1 MSRWLYYVSL
11 GWRDLTRLWPTT
23 QHHIIIVAGICLPI
37 LLLLG
42 LKRGHV
48 ETLRRDLV
56 TSPTGR
62 QVTFWSARKG
72 ELMDR
77 ESIDRLASEL
87 PSVELIIPETQRV
100 VSLSSGEGG
109 EQQTVESVT
118 LFPCRSGDPLLKQ
131 LKVAV
136 PRSGSSEIL
145 LGDSLARQLKLGVGD
160 NVEVILTRGRNESTE
175 TVSAICELTGVI
187 PTQEAGAAIGYA
199 DLDLIDQFEAYA
211 RGYKVDALGWPSA
224 KTPAPDKYSSYY
236 VFCEAGNDLSDDDR
250 IYLRERGFE
259 LQTAIDRLPAE
270 LVSILVEDWRDRL
283 IIYEIF
289 TKLSKTSDADRLRIA
304 PSQLSE
310 ATSADDVIVAWN
322 EPLKLHTDAG
332 ENIAIGLSM
341 SKRTWL
347 REYFKDPEIA
357 FNYDAPSLSAKFTA
371 NTTSNTLAISL
382 SSNGSVSVNVAPV
395 AMPAKGNNLEDLQS
409 KDPSSPTA
417 EETGHDVVKGVK
429 SSVVVLPA
437 DLLSWLHQERSQLVQ
452 FDEQIALFVAK
463 PQKAVYDRARLYAS
477 TIDHVPAV
485 VTALSA
491 KNFAVMSETGRITE
505 IQQQDNSLQL
515 LVWVVGAGVF
525 FFGIITVFSVLMDAT
540 DRKRATVGILRVMGV
555 SRSGIFLTILLRSA
569 VIGVAA
575 ALASIAVGFGIS
587 QFLAWIPPSG
597 FTWIQMKPVVA
608 VSIATMDLVLVAG
621 GAVVCCCLGAI
632 PPAWKASRLDP
643 FDAIVE
649 GRFH

>member
-1 MSRWLYYVSL
+1 MTL

-48 ETLRRDLV
+48 ETLRQDLV

-77 ESIDRLASEL
+77 NGIDRLASEL

-100 VSLSSGEGG
+100 VSLSAGEGG
-109 EQQTVESVT
+109 QKQSVESVT

-136 PRSGSSEIL
+136 PGSGSSEIL
-145 LGDSLARQLKLGVGD
+145 LGDSLAKQLRLRVGD
-160 NVEVILTRGRNESTE
+160 DVEVILTRGREESAE
-175 TVSAICELTGVI
+175 TVSVVCKLTGVI

-211 RGYKVDALGWPSA
+211 RGYRVESLGWPSA
-224 KTPAPDKYSSYY
+224 KTPAPDKYSSYF
-236 VFCEAGNDLSDDDR
+236 VFCEAGNDLSEDDKL
-250 IYLRERGFE
+250 YFSERGFE
-259 LQTAIDRLPAE
+259 LNAAADRLPAE
-270 LVSILVEDWRDRL
+270 LVSMLVEDWRDRL
-283 IIYEIF
+283 LIYEIF
-289 TKLSKTSDADRLRIA
+289 TKLSRTSPADRLRIA

-310 ATSADDVIVAWN
+310 ATSADDVILAWN
-322 EPLKLHTDAG
+322 EPLQVTTDAG
-332 ENIAIGLSM
+332 QHVAIGLSM

-347 REYFKDPEIA
+347 REYFKFPDIA
-357 FNYDAPSLSAKFTA
+357 FNYDSPSLNAKFTTG
-371 NTTSNTLAISL
+371 TTAETLAISL
-382 SSNGSVSVNVAPV
+382 SDKGSVSVSIDPVLASVDVANVGSVP
-395 AMPAKGNNLEDLQS
+395 
-409 KDPSSPTA
+409 
-417 EETGHDVVKGVK
+417 EETPLPAREDINEAVVADGTSK
-429 SSVVVLPA
+429 VVVVPA
-437 DLLSWLHQERSQLVQ
+437 DLLSWLHQEVNQLVQ
-452 FDEQIALFVAK
+452 FDKQIGLFVAR
-463 PQKAVYDRARLYAS
+463 PQKAVYDRARLYAT
-477 TIDHVPAV
+477 TIDDVPAV

-515 LVWVVGAGVF
+515 LVWVVGVGVF

-555 SRSGIFLTILLRSA
+555 SRSGVFMTILLRSA

-587 QFLAWIPPSG
+587 QFLAWTPPSSV
-597 FTWIQMKPVVA
+597 TWAQLKPIVA
-608 VSIATMDLVLVAG
+608 VSIAPLDLLFVAG
-621 GAVVCCCLGAI
+621 GAVGCCCLGAI